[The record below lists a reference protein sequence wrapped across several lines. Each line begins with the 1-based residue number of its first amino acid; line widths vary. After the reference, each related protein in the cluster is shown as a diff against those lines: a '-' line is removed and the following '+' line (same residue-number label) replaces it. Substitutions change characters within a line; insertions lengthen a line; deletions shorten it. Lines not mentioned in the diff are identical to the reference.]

1 MKDTEIFQLISSVR
15 NRANEFIVD
24 NLQKAGI
31 ENIAPSHGH
40 ILHNLYIKDG
50 ITMTEITQKIH
61 KKKNT
66 VTVLVDKLI
75 RYGYI
80 RKQTDDADRRTTR
93 IFLTEKGR
101 SIEAPYHN
109 ISKTLLET
117 AYGNFDAE
125 DKRTLIALLEK
136 MLQNF
141 L

>member
-80 RKQTDDADRRTTR
+80 RKQNRRCGQTNDADFSDR
-93 IFLTEKGR
+93 EGQK
-101 SIEAPYHN
+101 H
-109 ISKTLLET
+109 
-117 AYGNFDAE
+117 
-125 DKRTLIALLEK
+125 
-136 MLQNF
+136 
-141 L
+141 